1 MDKTILLSVLLNGVS
16 LTYLYFTYKKHKEAA
31 ECLRMAEKAEEEAYN
46 NLLESQKHL
55 ERCRKLSAEMKEEG
69 EKLKNVYLNAR
80 SKENR

>member
-1 MDKTILLSVLLNGVS
+1 MDKTIILSVVLNAVLLA
-16 LTYLYFTYKKHKEAA
+16 YLYFTYKKYKEAA
-31 ECLRMAEKAEEEAYN
+31 EYLRMAEKAKEEAYN

-80 SKENR
+80 PKKNR